1 MNVAHVKRTAAG
13 AVAVFVLCLGLT
25 SGLPAREAGKDHRG
39 LRVEEICRQIDLHRA
54 RIKDIEIHY
63 DCLTGYMKK
72 SENGGLEFVPAVVRR
87 DKNGNLTVA
96 KEGEFGHVDCI
107 WREKGEKVFS
117 EKHRIKYRRARGTK
131 AEQVLKGLTRYAWN
145 GEEGRGYRLEADEK
159 YGQGDIT
166 AEPARRLRGGTGT
179 PLTFTTRMWETAPEE
194 EGGGP
199 LTKIFREHDT
209 EIVSANE
216 EFQGSRCVVVRV
228 AGHPGVR
235 IDEKYWLDM
244 NRGFNLVRYERLNSK
259 GELLDVI
266 PRIKLK
272 EVGPNAWYPTE
283 GIFYSPRSSAATKYR
298 AHDVRVNQGL
308 KNSEFAVGFPPGTY
322 VTDVPKHRKYRATL
336 QE

>member
-1 MNVAHVKRTAAG
+1 MNVAHVKRAAAG
-13 AVAVFVLCLGLT
+13 AVAAFVLCLGLT
-25 SGLPAREAGKDHRG
+25 SGLPAREAGKDHARG
-39 LRVEEICRQIDLHRA
+39 LTVEEICRQIDLHRA

-131 AEQVLKGLTRYAWN
+131 PEQVLKGLTRYAWN
-145 GEEGRGYRLEADEK
+145 GEEGRGYRLEAGEK

-194 EGGGP
+194 QGGGP

-216 EFQGSRCVVVRV
+216 EFEGSRCVVVRV
-228 AGHPGVR
+228 H
-235 IDEKYWLDM
+235 DLLQKYWLDM
-244 NRGFNLVRYERLNSK
+244 NRGFNLVRYERLTRK
-259 GELLDVI
+259 GKVARKM
-266 PRIKLK
+266 RIELK
-272 EVGPNAWYPTE
+272 EVGPNVWYPIE
-283 GIFYSPRSSAATKYR
+283 GIIYEVADVYGFSRASKYR

-308 KNSEFAVGFPPGTY
+308 KDSEFTVDFPPGTY